1 MKIQDVLSRA
11 VGSVSG
17 AHCLHGGALTSVIQ
31 ASVVGDPRSGQ
42 GLHSLAAS
50 AVSLGPMGSALG
62 RNIGGQQAQ
71 HTNPLMTLS
80 SDLPLWASV
89 S

>member
-50 AVSLGPMGSALG
+50 AVFPGTHGK
-62 RNIGGQQAQ
+62 RFGQEHRRPAG
-71 HTNPLMTLS
+71 TACKP
-80 SDLPLWASV
+80 SDDLE
-89 S
+89 

>member
-1 MKIQDVLSRA
+1 MKIQGVLSRA
-11 VGSVSG
+11 VGSMSG

-50 AVSLGPMGSALG
+50 AVSPGPAGTTLG
-62 RNIGGQQAQ
+62 RDVGGQWAQ
-71 HTNPLMTLS
+71 HSNPLMTLS